1 MMMIENTT
9 HKNYQERRRPPTIAM
24 VASLNA
30 DNDETTLLLSVP
42 TDNNSGNTTSLR
54 KRHYLAT
61 ALVVA
66 VISMMGTLLVVC
78 VTNIHTQHKLS
89 TAAVSSLPASI
100 SDLAATSSVLEL
112 EEVFQEVAE
121 EKDDDDDYTGCTIG
135 QHYEPWN
142 MPEHGA
148 TYEASLAA
156 CNQRCRTVTGC
167 VQFSYWPDNKS
178 CNVQDDTSS
187 LVATPADW
195 SRSVAGPV
203 TDCGSN
209 DDAMPILDIEQAIE
223 GRLQIGN
230 GLSLWYRTWGNK
242 RTGIPV
248 LFVHGGPGNAISD
261 YGHSNKKFFDAQT
274 YYVVEVDQR
283 GTGKSQPSVRD
294 GCHNMQYYRDITIA
308 TMSHDYE
315 LIRNELQ
322 IEQWLIFGGSWGS
335 TLSLDYSSRY
345 PQRCLGVILRGI
357 FLNTEEEFQ
366 AVYARK
372 SYTGTSTTT
381 GTNSSTGTTD
391 SSVTIAGREDG
402 QKQQQRLAEFD
413 TYFNLAAQYVEDN
426 HQSPTLDPNDAERF
440 VRVYERM
447 IERCDTNINT
457 PNTKHAD
464 TATYSISDQ
473 AVWHWHVF
481 ENNLMEENPRDLLN
495 PTVIEKHV
503 LPEAASVS
511 FFEARLFLHGTFEQ
525 PINLLER
532 VHALAPNDDE
542 DKNDEDTEN
551 TFVWICQGR
560 RDEVC
565 PQNFAQKLVDALE
578 EAHVPTKSYFID
590 SGHVSSNPV
599 MHQCLENALTD
610 FSQQYLTS
618 KQL

>member
-1 MMMIENTT
+1 MMIENTT
-9 HKNYQERRRPPTIAM
+9 HKNYQERRRPPTTAM

-42 TDNNSGNTTSLR
+42 TNNTSSNSTTLR
-54 KRHYLAT
+54 TRHYLAT

-66 VISMMGTLLVVC
+66 VLSMMGTLLVVF
-78 VTNIHTQHKLS
+78 VRNVHTPSS
-89 TAAVSSLPASI
+89 TSTSAS
-100 SDLAATSSVLEL
+100 AATASVVEL
-112 EEVFQEVAE
+112 KLRSTQTEEMSEETSEATNDKIEEVFQEVAE
-121 EKDDDDDYTGCTIG
+121 EKDDDDDAYTGCTIG

-142 MPEHGA
+142 IPGHGA
-148 TYEASLAA
+148 TYEASLTA

-187 LVATPADW
+187 LVVTPAAW

-209 DDAMPILDIEQAIE
+209 DDNETLILDIEQAIE
-223 GRLQIGN
+223 GRLPIGN

-335 TLSLDYSSRY
+335 TLSLDYSTRY

-381 GTNSSTGTTD
+381 SSTNSSTSTTGISSSSSS

-495 PTVIEKHV
+495 PTVIKKHV

-542 DKNDEDTEN
+542 DKNDEDKEN
-551 TFVWICQGR
+551 TFVWICQG
-560 RDEVC
+560 
-565 PQNFAQKLVDALE
+565 K
-578 EAHVPTKSYFID
+578 K
-590 SGHVSSNPV
+590 
-599 MHQCLENALTD
+599 M
-610 FSQQYLTS
+610 
-618 KQL
+618 